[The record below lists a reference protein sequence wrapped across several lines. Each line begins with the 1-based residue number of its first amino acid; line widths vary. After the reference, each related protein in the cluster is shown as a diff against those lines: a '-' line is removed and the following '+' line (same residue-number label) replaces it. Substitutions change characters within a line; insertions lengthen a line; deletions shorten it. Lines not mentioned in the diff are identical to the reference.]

1 VMEGEDLKFMLIK
14 VDRKTLPQGARML
27 PSSNRNA
34 GDGNSIFVDMKGG
47 EMARADFVAGS
58 CSPQVLDQVKA
69 RRAQG
74 GEASPETESGPIYR
88 IQPGGESPVQQIMPA
103 ARQDGASTTGGAA
116 Q

>member
-1 VMEGEDLKFMLIK
+1 VIK

-34 GDGNSIFVDMKGG
+34 GDGNSLFVDMKGG
-47 EMARADFVAGS
+47 EMARADFVEGS

-74 GEASPETESGPIYR
+74 GDASPETENGPVHR
-88 IQPGGESPVQQIMPA
+88 IGPGGESPLQQIMPA
-103 ARQDGASTTGGAA
+103 ARQNATGGAA